1 MKETLEIEGIIA
13 EMDVLWKRGQE
24 IFAPPT
30 QAQRHARPIENKWTI
45 SEEFDHVVRANA
57 LFTSALKQDE
67 QFYAQ
72 FGAVNKAPMT
82 RTELIDLYNS
92 RLEEFSGSG
101 TVRPFKP
108 TPIEDLDSESML
120 HYWELT
126 SQKFSERLRNKWT
139 EELLDSRF
147 VPHPLLGKL
156 IAREMMYFTIHHTR
170 HHLKSLERKR
180 AAMLPNQ

>member
-1 MKETLEIEGIIA
+1 
-13 EMDVLWKRGQE
+13 MDVLWNRGEE
-24 IFAPPT
+24 IYAPLSE
-30 QAQRHARPIENKWTI
+30 AQRHARPVENKWTI
-45 SEEFDHVVRANA
+45 AEEFDHVVRANA

-72 FGAVNKAPMT
+72 FGTVDKAPMT

-108 TPIEDLDSESML
+108 TPIEDLDSKSML
-120 HYWELT
+120 HFWELT
-126 SQKFSERLRNKWT
+126 SQKFQERLSKRWS
-139 EELLDSRF
+139 EELLDTRF

-156 IAREMMYFTIHHTR
+156 IAREIMYFIIHHTR
-170 HHLKSLERKR
+170 HHIDSLERKVK
-180 AAMLPNQ
+180 ALK